1 MLALQKSNLA
11 KPTPSLTFLLEE
23 AQNEAVRVNWL
34 GESSLGA
41 VELLA
46 AKYGDGN
53 SSQVGKAKEFL
64 AKILSLVNRGI
75 RTLYT
80 PLIQD
85 RECELPRI
93 HLLRTSVNRAKRRAE
108 TP

>member
-1 MLALQKSNLA
+1 VLALQKSNLA
-11 KPTPSLTFLLEE
+11 KPIPSLAFLLEE

-34 GESSLGA
+34 GESSLEA

-53 SSQVGKAKEFL
+53 SRQVGKAKEFL